1 MRSIIAKGLI
11 AICSFNLVFGS
22 TAAYAAVDTISADSV
37 EDLTSSINTLSCQA
51 SDNYNIIFDGNSIDA
66 DGLIV
71 TESDSLSYV
80 TISANG
86 IYNLSGSGKNV
97 YINLSKSVD
106 ARFVFDN
113 LEIDNSDAESY
124 FITAGK
130 KAANSAI
137 SIELSGESSIKGGEG
152 AFSAKYSEINISGDS
167 LNIDSSADDA
177 IKAKDGTVNIS
188 SGNINITAC
197 KGDGIQAENIDISGG
212 EIYISTYYENAATG
226 FYTSGSYSSGSSTAY
241 NYLWESGNYKY
252 ERVNLDLGSHKG
264 IKAGTK
270 AKTIKFKDGT
280 DDISVESSGSLKITG
295 GTIVIDTTASG
306 LKANSITGSGYSAAG
321 TGTYIIGSPDDAIAS
336 NADIEISDAKLTLNA
351 ADDGISAS
359 GTIVIDGSSD
369 IEIKNAYEGIE
380 GQTVKIG
387 ESGSSTPNITICSND
402 DGINTSGKTLTYTY
416 DSYDEY
422 DDNDGDLYYTKK
434 SYSSDS
440 GNNLYLYSGNLVVK
454 IDSENSKN
462 ISLPNG
468 SNSSLKSLTYKAS
481 GDGIDCNGSFYQYGG
496 QTYIYGQSS
505 GDNSPVDTN
514 DGFRFNSGSSI
525 LGTGVDGMN
534 EATPDSGDGIYITY
548 GSSTGRTPGNNP
560 GNDPGNRP
568 GNGGSSYSAG
578 QYWMVSDSDGN
589 TIDYGILNYAGQFI
603 VYGSPKLESGKS
615 YTLSVVDNKPET
627 DSQGGDNNDS
637 SDNKSLSN
645 NTVKTTIKIADRSY
659 SVQYKSSISYNG
671 KRIKI
676 DDFQIDGQTVG
687 NSLSGNVIFKKLK
700 YKKNKNIGTAY
711 VYPVF
716 KAASGADSSLKSAI
730 KTANKTLKSS
740 PLEFSIVQCALD
752 SSAISG
758 TATYKS
764 SSGKWSFNLKMAL
777 STGSSIR
784 LKKSDFDVI
793 SSSYDEASATV
804 QIQGKNNFTGT
815 ATIKNIV
822 VK

>member
-11 AICSFNLVFGS
+11 AICSFNLIFGS
-22 TAAYAAVDTISADSV
+22 TAAYAAVADSV

-188 SGNINITAC
+188 SGNINITDC

-321 TGTYIIGSPDDAIAS
+321 TGTYIIG
-336 NADIEISDAKLTLNA
+336 
-351 ADDGISAS
+351 
-359 GTIVIDGSSD
+359 
-369 IEIKNAYEGIE
+369 
-380 GQTVKIG
+380 
-387 ESGSSTPNITICSND
+387 
-402 DGINTSGKTLTYTY
+402 
-416 DSYDEY
+416 
-422 DDNDGDLYYTKK
+422 
-434 SYSSDS
+434 
-440 GNNLYLYSGNLVVK
+440 
-454 IDSENSKN
+454 
-462 ISLPNG
+462 
-468 SNSSLKSLTYKAS
+468 
-481 GDGIDCNGSFYQYGG
+481 
-496 QTYIYGQSS
+496 
-505 GDNSPVDTN
+505 
-514 DGFRFNSGSSI
+514 
-525 LGTGVDGMN
+525 
-534 EATPDSGDGIYITY
+534 
-548 GSSTGRTPGNNP
+548 
-560 GNDPGNRP
+560 
-568 GNGGSSYSAG
+568 
-578 QYWMVSDSDGN
+578 
-589 TIDYGILNYAGQFI
+589 
-603 VYGSPKLESGKS
+603 
-615 YTLSVVDNKPET
+615 
-627 DSQGGDNNDS
+627 
-637 SDNKSLSN
+637 
-645 NTVKTTIKIADRSY
+645 
-659 SVQYKSSISYNG
+659 
-671 KRIKI
+671 
-676 DDFQIDGQTVG
+676 
-687 NSLSGNVIFKKLK
+687 
-700 YKKNKNIGTAY
+700 
-711 VYPVF
+711 
-716 KAASGADSSLKSAI
+716 
-730 KTANKTLKSS
+730 
-740 PLEFSIVQCALD
+740 
-752 SSAISG
+752 
-758 TATYKS
+758 
-764 SSGKWSFNLKMAL
+764 
-777 STGSSIR
+777 
-784 LKKSDFDVI
+784 
-793 SSSYDEASATV
+793 
-804 QIQGKNNFTGT
+804 
-815 ATIKNIV
+815 
-822 VK
+822 